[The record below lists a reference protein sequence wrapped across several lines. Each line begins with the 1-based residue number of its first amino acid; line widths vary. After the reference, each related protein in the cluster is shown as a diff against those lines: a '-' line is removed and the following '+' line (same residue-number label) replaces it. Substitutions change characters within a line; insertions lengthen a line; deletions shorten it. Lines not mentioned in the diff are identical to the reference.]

1 MVFPDADQEKALQGA
16 LLFMF
21 INGQGCSLGTR
32 LYLHDSIADAFL
44 EKLVAYVKGAAG
56 QLGTDPMTPG
66 NISSPLYHHAQKQAV
81 LDFVESGKKEAT
93 LLVGGSAV
101 GDKGCYVE
109 PTVFADPQ
117 PNARVLKEEIF
128 GPVLVVQRFS
138 TEEEVL
144 EAAND
149 TEYGLAAYLWTRDVS
164 RALRFSRALETGSVI
179 VNGAGTPRPQ
189 YPLAGWKRESF
200 SSYPLSDAMP
210 FLKQIC

>member
-1 MVFPDADQEKALQGA
+1 
-16 LLFMF
+16 MF

-32 LYLHDSIADAFL
+32 LYLHDSIADEFI

-56 QLGTDPMTPG
+56 QLGADPMTPG
-66 NISSPLYHHAQKQAV
+66 NISSPLYHHAQKQTV
-81 LDFVESGKKEAT
+81 LDYIESGKKEAT
-93 LLVGGSAV
+93 LLAGGNAI

-117 PNARVLKEEIF
+117 PNARVLTEEIF

-149 TEYGLAAYLWTRDVS
+149 TEYGLAAYLWTKDVARS
-164 RALRFSRALETGSVI
+164 LRFSRALETGCVI
-179 VNGAGTPRPQ
+179 VNGAGAQRPQ
-189 YPLAGWKRESF
+189 YPMAGWKRKSF
-200 SSYPLSDAMP
+200 SSGSLLKATH
-210 FLKQIC
+210 FLV